1 MSARLSALR
10 NDSYDCTHADP
21 EGDSRGA
28 DTVIQEPG
36 PEHDMRECLGI
47 FLRYSLVLIVCTV
60 LAVFAS
66 IAVVQKYNQL
76 PVFFPPF
83 DLCAPVMRMILCERQ

>member
-1 MSARLSALR
+1 MAMSPRISLLR
-10 NDSYDCTHADP
+10 NDSDDGTHADP
-21 EGDSRGA
+21 EGNSRGA

-36 PEHDMRECLGI
+36 PEHDVCECLGI

-66 IAVVQKYNQL
+66 IAV
-76 PVFFPPF
+76 
-83 DLCAPVMRMILCERQ
+83 I

>member
-1 MSARLSALR
+1 MGSLR
-10 NDSYDCTHADP
+10 NNSDDCTHADP

-28 DTVIQEPG
+28 DTVIQKPG

-47 FLRYSLVLIVCTV
+47 FLWYALVLIVCTV

-66 IAVVQKYNQL
+66 IAVIQEEN
-76 PVFFPPF
+76 
-83 DLCAPVMRMILCERQ
+83 